1 MKLLQLAIAAVVDAN
16 TAAGLERNL
25 RRFHAAAAAEEE
37 RARERR
43 TRHLAGTARKLGQW
57 FRARLERYRQQAA
70 YRRELRQLLQLDDR
84 LLKDVGLT
92 PGDLVSV
99 QLGATTLEELNAQ
112 RESRRRVRSLDPVSS
127 LNDSQPVGWVKAP
140 DEAAA
145 AAAKC
150 A

>member
-16 TAAGLERNL
+16 TEAGLARNL
-25 RRFHAAAAAEEE
+25 KRFHDAADAEE
-37 RARERR
+37 RARKLRAR
-43 TRHLAGTARKLGQW
+43 QSVGTASKLGHW
-57 FRARLERYRQQAA
+57 VHARLERYRQQAA

-92 PGDLVSV
+92 RGDLVSV

-127 LNDSQPVGWVKAP
+127 LNDGQPVGWVKAP
-140 DEAAA
+140 DAAAA